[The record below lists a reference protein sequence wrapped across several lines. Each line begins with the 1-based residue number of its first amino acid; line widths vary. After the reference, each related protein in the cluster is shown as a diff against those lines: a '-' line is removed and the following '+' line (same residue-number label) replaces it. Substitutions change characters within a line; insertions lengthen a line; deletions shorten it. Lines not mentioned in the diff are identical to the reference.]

1 MFIGVSMDMVLGVS
15 VDEDVS
21 GCLCVVGR
29 LVWRVF
35 KSESLSQPLEC
46 SSTSSSLLSLDS
58 GQPLSLGCKNS
69 GRTTP
74 TIA

>member
-35 KSESLSQPLEC
+35 KLE
-46 SSTSSSLLSLDS
+46 
-58 GQPLSLGCKNS
+58 
-69 GRTTP
+69 
-74 TIA
+74 